1 MRELG
6 YYRQEAARAR
16 RLAISINHPEA
27 RDALLK
33 MAKDYDE
40 IAADLQ
46 QGAIEVRHPDLMPQQ
61 QHSRKEAD

>member
-16 RLAISINHPEA
+16 RLANSINHLEA

-40 IAADLQ
+40 IALDLER
-46 QGAIEVRHPDLMPQQ
+46 GTIEISHPELMPQQ
-61 QHSRKEAD
+61 QTRREAD

>member
-16 RLAISINHPEA
+16 RLANSINHPEA

-40 IAADLQ
+40 IALDLER
-46 QGAIEVRHPDLMPQQ
+46 GAIEISDPKLMPQQ
-61 QHSRKEAD
+61 QTRREAD